1 MHWMVLKERELKRI
15 TVLAVLCSA
24 SLSACVTYSPSVPA
38 TYTGPVAQISDS
50 VMPYEATKMDMFYL
64 SEVDGK
70 KVTNSLVGTIRANQG
85 NGLNPI
91 KLSLTKRPV
100 PAIAAEFKI
109 VGRTYYAAPIQAMTN
124 PVYEVEGLVRFIP
137 EAGKTYVVKGDLGK
151 NYSGVWIE
159 DEQTHQV
166 LDHKIELRRSAVAA
180 PEPVKNIAIPAWKSQ
195 FVAKQTLPFSIAVDT
210 PVDVRPN
217 YATVDV
223 AGTNWHG
230 CKYDTI
236 WGTGAALAIGKR
248 LSSELAGAKL
258 FQQVLEGSQSQ
269 AEFHL
274 KSEVRAFCGDTRRT
288 SFITYR
294 GAGIVSL
301 HFSLERGGKEIWQG
315 TLEKVVTD
323 DSAEYSGSQFTTKDG
338 AMTQL
343 MADVLRVALADLV
356 LQLQQVTLR

>member
-1 MHWMVLKERELKRI
+1 MVLKERKLKRI
-15 TVLAVLCSA
+15 AVLTVFCIA
-24 SLSACVTYSPSVPA
+24 SLSACVTYSPSVPP
-38 TYTGPVAQISDS
+38 TYTGPLAQIRDS

-64 SEVDGK
+64 SEIDGR
-70 KVTNSLVGTIRANQG
+70 KVENSLVGTITANQG
-85 NGLNPI
+85 NGLNAI
-91 KLSLTKRPV
+91 KLSIKTRPV
-100 PAIAAEFKI
+100 PAISAEFKI

-124 PVYEVEGLVRFIP
+124 PVYEVEGIIHFVP
-137 EAGKTYVVKGDLGK
+137 ETGRTYVVKGDLGK

-159 DEQTHQV
+159 DEQTHQI
-166 LDHKIELRRSAVAA
+166 LDRKIELRHSAVVV
-180 PEPVKNIAIPAWKSQ
+180 PEPMKYLAIPAWKNR
-195 FVAKQTLPFSIAVDT
+195 FIATQTLPFSIAVDT
-210 PVDVRPN
+210 PVDVRPD

-230 CKYDTI
+230 CKFDTV

-248 LSSELAGAKL
+248 LSSELANAKL

-269 AEFHL
+269 AELHL
-274 KSEVRAFCGDTRRT
+274 KSEVRAFCGDSRRT
-288 SFITYR
+288 SLITYR

-323 DSAEYSGSQFTTKDG
+323 DSPEYSGSQFTTKEG

-343 MADVLRVALADLV
+343 MADGLRITLANLFS
-356 LQLQQVTLR
+356 QLQQEMSRN